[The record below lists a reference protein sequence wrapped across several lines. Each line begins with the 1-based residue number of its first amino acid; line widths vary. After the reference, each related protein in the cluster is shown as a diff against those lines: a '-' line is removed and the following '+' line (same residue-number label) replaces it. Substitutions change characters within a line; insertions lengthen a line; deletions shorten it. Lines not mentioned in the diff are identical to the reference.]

1 MTRREPDRITAD
13 DGHPLRATWYRPDH
27 APRGAVLVAPAM
39 ATRPSFYAAFAAA
52 LADQGF
58 LVLTFGYRGT
68 EPHADPRRIQA
79 DILTWASD
87 AAAALEALHA
97 ELDRTGSDVPITWL
111 GHSLGGQ
118 ILGFV
123 DHSVAQKLIL
133 VATGHGYWRHN
144 PPWLRRWVRLFWHAV
159 APLSVRIAGYYPGRR
174 LRFLDDL
181 PAGVMMQW
189 RRWCLH
195 PGYWAA
201 DVPDIRDRHAQIE
214 APVTAVHLT
223 DDEIITRAGI
233 EALLAQFTSTS
244 TDLTVL
250 SPDDI
255 GASKVGHHGLFRAE
269 HARAWSR
276 HLFPLVAAQPQHQHN
291 AHSAP

>member
-1 MTRREPDRITAD
+1 MTWREPDLIPAD
-13 DGHPLRATWYRPDH
+13 DGHSLRATWYRPDQ

-39 ATRPSFYAAFAAA
+39 ATRPSFYDAFAAS

-68 EPHADPRRIQA
+68 EPHADPRRTQA

-97 ELDRTGSDVPITWL
+97 ELDRTGSDAPITWL

-123 DHSVAQKLIL
+123 DHSLVQQVIL

-144 PPWLRRWVRLFWHAV
+144 PPRLRRWVRLFWHAV
-159 APLSVRIAGYYPGRR
+159 VPISVRIAGYYPGRR

-181 PAGVMMQW
+181 PAGVMLQW

-195 PGYWAA
+195 PEYWAA

-214 APVTAVHLT
+214 APVAAVHIT
-223 DDEIITRAGI
+223 DDEIIIRHGI
-233 EALLAQFTSTS
+233 EALLAQLASTS
-244 TDLTVL
+244 TDLIVL
-250 SPDDI
+250 SPDDV
-255 GASKVGHHGLFRAE
+255 GASIVGHHGLFRAK
-269 HARAWSR
+269 HACAWSR
-276 HLFPLVAAQPQHQHN
+276 HLFPLVAA
-291 AHSAP
+291 APAPRRDAA